1 MGIESAMLK
10 CSNDTRYQNSEIYPM
25 EYKEM
30 IHLTCSIHDSIRRK
44 YISYLISREQ
54 LLIVDHS

>member
-54 LLIVDHS
+54 LLI